1 MSRRF
6 YSPESLTLGHCC
18 LEGAEAHHLLR
29 VMRAKVGDQV
39 ILFDGGG
46 DEFEARVH
54 RLGRNDVEFEI
65 LSQRAI
71 NRELTRTVKF
81 AVALPR
87 GDRSEWLTQKLVEL
101 GVFELTPWQTQRS
114 VALPNVKTVQRLKR
128 QVIEAAKQC
137 GRNRL
142 MRIEK
147 PVAFEDHV
155 VVDQQAIRL
164 FAHPAQAMPDTDGP
178 AMSLSELVE
187 QGVVEQGVVEQGVV
201 EQSVVEQSVNRSIV
215 VGIGPEGGFTDDEVR
230 QAQRQGWQ
238 AVDLGRRILR
248 TETAALAMAAWL
260 MLNTSHG
267 SEN

>member
-155 VVDQQAIRL
+155 VADQQAIRL

-187 QGVVEQGVVEQGVV
+187 QGVVEQG
-201 EQSVVEQSVNRSIV
+201 VNRSIV